1 MELRRANFRF
11 NRQIN
16 LREVIAS
23 SSVFYME
30 QEDINEDRV
39 VSEEHLEDSES
50 LIVFQNTNR
59 QYENERY
66 CYIKL
71 NTLVGLDGNTK
82 QISIEK
88 IIVDTNLIQTCLFDT
103 IFIVLLQQEN
113 NEFNNRI
120 VISNSLN
127 ECFRG
132 RIVECARR
140 LSYCIYNLFCKYTS
154 DDCSTYRI

>member
-1 MELRRANFRF
+1 MELSRANFRL

-16 LREVIAS
+16 LQEVITS

-30 QEDINEDRV
+30 QEDINDDRV

-50 LIVFQNTNR
+50 LVVFQNTNR
-59 QYENERY
+59 QYEKERY
-66 CYIKL
+66 CYIKF

-88 IIVDTNLIQTCLFDT
+88 IIVDTNLIHTCLFYK
-103 IFIVLLQQEN
+103 IFSILLQQEN

-120 VISNSLN
+120 VLSNSLN

-132 RIVECARR
+132 RISECARR
-140 LSYCIYNLFCKYTS
+140 LSNYIYNLFCTYTS
-154 DDCSTYRI
+154 DDCSIYRI